1 MKQFSVN
8 IREARKK
15 KGLSQHQVA
24 KDIQCPP
31 TTFAG
36 WEQGKF
42 IPNKQYHLALSNV
55 LDLSIDQ
62 LTDTNEHNEA
72 TLNEL
77 VLEQVKQID
86 NFEQIEETIASEQLS
101 DLIKGYWI
109 LSEKERY
116 QLIEVMKVLISSRK
130 YTK

>member
-1 MKQFSVN
+1 MKQFAVN
-8 IREARKK
+8 IREARKT
-15 KGLSQHQVA
+15 KGFSQYQVA
-24 KDIQCPP
+24 KEIQCPP

-42 IPNKQYHLALSNV
+42 SPNRQYHSALSTL

-62 LTDTNEHNEA
+62 LTDTNEYQEA
-72 TLNEL
+72 TFNEL
-77 VLEQVKQID
+77 ILEQVKQID
-86 NFEQIEETIASEQLS
+86 SFEQIEETVASEQLS

-109 LSEKERY
+109 LNEKERY
-116 QLIEVMKVLISSRK
+116 QLIEVMKILISSRK